1 MQASSVV
8 APVPHERGEALGGSS
23 GTVLPSQSLI

>member
-8 APVPHERGEALGGSS
+8 APHERGEALGGSS